1 MKKLLSV
8 LFLLSF
14 TLAAVY
20 AQNIQIKGTVV
31 SGTDNEPLP
40 GVNVVVKGNTSTG
53 TITDFNGTFTLSAP
67 ADAILSISYIGFK
80 SQEIAVKGH
89 KDIKIVLQED
99 SETLDEVV
107 VVGYG
112 VQKKSVVTASI
123 AKVSADD
130 LASTAPVRMD
140 NALKGLASGVTVTSS
155 SGQPGAAAQIR
166 VRGVGTIRTENG
178 AADPLYIVDG
188 MPLEGGLDYLN
199 PNDIASI
206 EVLKDAA
213 SGAVYGARAA
223 NGVILV
229 TTKTGKI
236 GKTKVTYDFSYGWQ
250 SAWKKRDVLNASE
263 YALMINE
270 GAINAGIAPKFSDPY
285 SYGQGTNWQDE
296 VFNNNAPMMNHQVSV
311 SGASEKVNYLFSLGF
326 YTQDGIVGGNF
337 DRSNYERLTLRSN
350 TQYTLFDESKE
361 RNWLNSVSGASE
373 KVNYLFSLGFYTQD
387 GIVGGNFDRS
397 NYERLTLRSNT
408 QYTLFDESKERNW
421 LNSLKVTSNLSYARI
436 KSTNFDDNSTWGTPL
451 GSVLALSPILNVYDE
466 TEEAIKAQFDK
477 YGTTAEYT
485 PVYDPRNGKLFSIPG
500 EFGEMSNPIA
510 KLSLPGDKHWS
521 HKFVANF
528 SAELQLWDNLKF
540 KTSYGADLS
549 FWGYDGYRPL
559 YYLRSGE
566 SSTQSSAYSR
576 KEDGTV
582 WQLENVL
589 MYDKSIDKHSF
600 SVLLG
605 QSAKKS
611 SGSYLYGSRNNIT
624 NYSRP
629 YIDASTGLAANA
641 DRDAA
646 GAPSVDA
653 TLASIFARA
662 SYNYDERYML
672 QVTVRRDGSSRFGPN
687 NHYAVFPSFSLGWN
701 LTNEKFMNKRPN
713 WLTTTKIR
721 LSWGKNGN
729 ENIGNFKYTV
739 LTSPGNNAIFGSSE
753 NVINGV
759 KASGLANPDLKWEES
774 EQLDFG
780 LDFGFFNNALTFTAD
795 YYKKKTNGMLMEM
808 NIPFYV
814 GEAKPIGNVGKMENS
829 GIELEAAYKFRVS
842 DWNFRVS
849 ANASYLK
856 NKLIEYGNESG
867 WENLDSFQG
876 TGDISRA
883 ENGKP
888 FPFFYGYKTAGIFQ
902 NTDEVKA
909 YKNDK
914 GELLQPTAVPGDVR
928 FVDVDGNGII
938 DANDRTDIGKGM
950 PDWTFGF
957 NLGVSWKN
965 FDLNMMWQ
973 GTAGNDIY
981 DATRRTDIATSN
993 LPSWMLNRW
1002 TGEGTSNRI
1011 PRFVQGDN
1019 VNWQSS
1025 DLYVYDGSYLR
1036 LKNIQLGYTLPAALT
1051 QKVFISSLR
1060 FYVAAEN
1067 LFTFTKYHG
1076 FDPEISSGGTSLG
1089 IDYGVYPQAR
1099 VWTIGASLSF

>member
-361 RNWLNSVSGASE
+361 RNWLNS
-373 KVNYLFSLGFYTQD
+373 
-387 GIVGGNFDRS
+387 
-397 NYERLTLRSNT
+397 
-408 QYTLFDESKERNW
+408 
-421 LNSLKVTSNLSYARI
+421 LKVTSNLSYARI

-451 GSVLALSPILNVYDE
+451 GSALALSPILNVYDE

-477 YGTTAEYT
+477 YGTTAEYM

-540 KTSYGADLS
+540 KTSYGTDLS
-549 FWGYDGYRPL
+549 FWGYDSYRPL

>member
-361 RNWLNSVSGASE
+361 RNWLNS
-373 KVNYLFSLGFYTQD
+373 
-387 GIVGGNFDRS
+387 
-397 NYERLTLRSNT
+397 
-408 QYTLFDESKERNW
+408 
-421 LNSLKVTSNLSYARI
+421 LKVTSNLSYARI

-451 GSVLALSPILNVYDE
+451 GSALALSPILNVYDE

-950 PDWTFGF
+950 LDWTFGF

>member
-361 RNWLNSVSGASE
+361 RNWLNS
-373 KVNYLFSLGFYTQD
+373 
-387 GIVGGNFDRS
+387 
-397 NYERLTLRSNT
+397 
-408 QYTLFDESKERNW
+408 
-421 LNSLKVTSNLSYARI
+421 LKVTSNLSYARI

-451 GSVLALSPILNVYDE
+451 GSALALSPILNVYDE

-477 YGTTAEYT
+477 YDTTAEYT

>member
-361 RNWLNSVSGASE
+361 RNWLNS
-373 KVNYLFSLGFYTQD
+373 
-387 GIVGGNFDRS
+387 
-397 NYERLTLRSNT
+397 
-408 QYTLFDESKERNW
+408 
-421 LNSLKVTSNLSYARI
+421 LKVTSNLSYARI

-451 GSVLALSPILNVYDE
+451 GSALALSPILNVYDE

-549 FWGYDGYRPL
+549 FWGYDSYRPL

-721 LSWGKNGN
+721 LSWGKN
-729 ENIGNFKYTV
+729 
-739 LTSPGNNAIFGSSE
+739 
-753 NVINGV
+753 
-759 KASGLANPDLKWEES
+759 
-774 EQLDFG
+774 
-780 LDFGFFNNALTFTAD
+780 
-795 YYKKKTNGMLMEM
+795 
-808 NIPFYV
+808 
-814 GEAKPIGNVGKMENS
+814 
-829 GIELEAAYKFRVS
+829 
-842 DWNFRVS
+842 
-849 ANASYLK
+849 
-856 NKLIEYGNESG
+856 GNESG

>member
-361 RNWLNSVSGASE
+361 RNWLNS
-373 KVNYLFSLGFYTQD
+373 
-387 GIVGGNFDRS
+387 
-397 NYERLTLRSNT
+397 
-408 QYTLFDESKERNW
+408 
-421 LNSLKVTSNLSYARI
+421 LKVTSNLSYARI
-436 KSTNFDDNSTWGTPL
+436 KSTSFDDNSTWGTPL
-451 GSVLALSPILNVYDE
+451 GSALALSPILNVYDE

-629 YIDASTGLAANA
+629 YINASTGLAANA

>member
-361 RNWLNSVSGASE
+361 RNWLNS
-373 KVNYLFSLGFYTQD
+373 
-387 GIVGGNFDRS
+387 
-397 NYERLTLRSNT
+397 
-408 QYTLFDESKERNW
+408 
-421 LNSLKVTSNLSYARI
+421 LKVTSNLSYARI

-451 GSVLALSPILNVYDE
+451 GSALALSPILNVYDE

-549 FWGYDGYRPL
+549 FWGYDSYRPL

-780 LDFGFFNNALTFTAD
+780 LDFGFFNNALSFTAD

>member
-1 MKKLLSV
+1 M
-8 LFLLSF
+8 
-14 TLAAVY
+14 
-20 AQNIQIKGTVV
+20 
-31 SGTDNEPLP
+31 
-40 GVNVVVKGNTSTG
+40 
-53 TITDFNGTFTLSAP
+53 
-67 ADAILSISYIGFK
+67 
-80 SQEIAVKGH
+80 
-89 KDIKIVLQED
+89 
-99 SETLDEVV
+99 V

-296 VFNNNAPMMNHQVSV
+296 VFNNNAPMMNHQV
-311 SGASEKVNYLFSLGF
+311 
-326 YTQDGIVGGNF
+326 
-337 DRSNYERLTLRSN
+337 
-350 TQYTLFDESKE
+350 
-361 RNWLNSVSGASE
+361 SVSGASE

-653 TLASIFARA
+653 TLASNFARA

>member
-1 MKKLLSV
+1 M
-8 LFLLSF
+8 
-14 TLAAVY
+14 
-20 AQNIQIKGTVV
+20 
-31 SGTDNEPLP
+31 
-40 GVNVVVKGNTSTG
+40 
-53 TITDFNGTFTLSAP
+53 
-67 ADAILSISYIGFK
+67 
-80 SQEIAVKGH
+80 
-89 KDIKIVLQED
+89 
-99 SETLDEVV
+99 V

-361 RNWLNSVSGASE
+361 RNWLNS
-373 KVNYLFSLGFYTQD
+373 
-387 GIVGGNFDRS
+387 
-397 NYERLTLRSNT
+397 
-408 QYTLFDESKERNW
+408 
-421 LNSLKVTSNLSYARI
+421 LKVTSNLSYARI

-451 GSVLALSPILNVYDE
+451 GSALALSPILNVYDE

-549 FWGYDGYRPL
+549 FWGYDSYRPL

-739 LTSPGNNAIFGSSE
+739 LTSPGNNAIFGLSE

>member
-67 ADAILSISYIGFK
+67 ADAILSIAYIGFK

-361 RNWLNSVSGASE
+361 RNWLNS
-373 KVNYLFSLGFYTQD
+373 
-387 GIVGGNFDRS
+387 
-397 NYERLTLRSNT
+397 
-408 QYTLFDESKERNW
+408 
-421 LNSLKVTSNLSYARI
+421 LKVTSNLSYARI

-451 GSVLALSPILNVYDE
+451 GSALALSPILNVYDE

-549 FWGYDGYRPL
+549 FWGYDSYRPL

>member
-361 RNWLNSVSGASE
+361 RNWLNS
-373 KVNYLFSLGFYTQD
+373 
-387 GIVGGNFDRS
+387 
-397 NYERLTLRSNT
+397 
-408 QYTLFDESKERNW
+408 
-421 LNSLKVTSNLSYARI
+421 LKVTSNLSYARI

-451 GSVLALSPILNVYDE
+451 GSALALSPILNVYDE

-780 LDFGFFNNALTFTAD
+780 LDFGFLV
-795 YYKKKTNGMLMEM
+795 L
-808 NIPFYV
+808 
-814 GEAKPIGNVGKMENS
+814 
-829 GIELEAAYKFRVS
+829 R
-842 DWNFRVS
+842 
-849 ANASYLK
+849 
-856 NKLIEYGNESG
+856 
-867 WENLDSFQG
+867 
-876 TGDISRA
+876 
-883 ENGKP
+883 
-888 FPFFYGYKTAGIFQ
+888 
-902 NTDEVKA
+902 
-909 YKNDK
+909 
-914 GELLQPTAVPGDVR
+914 
-928 FVDVDGNGII
+928 
-938 DANDRTDIGKGM
+938 
-950 PDWTFGF
+950 
-957 NLGVSWKN
+957 
-965 FDLNMMWQ
+965 DL
-973 GTAGNDIY
+973 
-981 DATRRTDIATSN
+981 
-993 LPSWMLNRW
+993 
-1002 TGEGTSNRI
+1002 
-1011 PRFVQGDN
+1011 V
-1019 VNWQSS
+1019 
-1025 DLYVYDGSYLR
+1025 
-1036 LKNIQLGYTLPAALT
+1036 
-1051 QKVFISSLR
+1051 
-1060 FYVAAEN
+1060 
-1067 LFTFTKYHG
+1067 
-1076 FDPEISSGGTSLG
+1076 
-1089 IDYGVYPQAR
+1089 
-1099 VWTIGASLSF
+1099 

>member
-166 VRGVGTIRTENG
+166 VRGVGTIRIENG

-296 VFNNNAPMMNHQVSV
+296 VFNNNAPMMNHQV
-311 SGASEKVNYLFSLGF
+311 
-326 YTQDGIVGGNF
+326 
-337 DRSNYERLTLRSN
+337 
-350 TQYTLFDESKE
+350 
-361 RNWLNSVSGASE
+361 SVSGASE

-914 GELLQPTAVPGDVR
+914 GELLQPTAVSGDVR

>member
-1 MKKLLSV
+1 M
-8 LFLLSF
+8 
-14 TLAAVY
+14 
-20 AQNIQIKGTVV
+20 
-31 SGTDNEPLP
+31 
-40 GVNVVVKGNTSTG
+40 
-53 TITDFNGTFTLSAP
+53 
-67 ADAILSISYIGFK
+67 
-80 SQEIAVKGH
+80 
-89 KDIKIVLQED
+89 
-99 SETLDEVV
+99 
-107 VVGYG
+107 
-112 VQKKSVVTASI
+112 
-123 AKVSADD
+123 
-130 LASTAPVRMD
+130 
-140 NALKGLASGVTVTSS
+140 
-155 SGQPGAAAQIR
+155 
-166 VRGVGTIRTENG
+166 
-178 AADPLYIVDG
+178 
-188 MPLEGGLDYLN
+188 
-199 PNDIASI
+199 
-206 EVLKDAA
+206 
-213 SGAVYGARAA
+213 
-223 NGVILV
+223 
-229 TTKTGKI
+229 
-236 GKTKVTYDFSYGWQ
+236 
-250 SAWKKRDVLNASE
+250 
-263 YALMINE
+263 
-270 GAINAGIAPKFSDPY
+270 
-285 SYGQGTNWQDE
+285 
-296 VFNNNAPMMNHQVSV
+296 
-311 SGASEKVNYLFSLGF
+311 
-326 YTQDGIVGGNF
+326 
-337 DRSNYERLTLRSN
+337 
-350 TQYTLFDESKE
+350 
-361 RNWLNSVSGASE
+361 
-373 KVNYLFSLGFYTQD
+373 
-387 GIVGGNFDRS
+387 
-397 NYERLTLRSNT
+397 
-408 QYTLFDESKERNW
+408 
-421 LNSLKVTSNLSYARI
+421 TSNLSYARI

-451 GSVLALSPILNVYDE
+451 GSALALSPILNVYDE

-808 NIPFYV
+808 NIPSYV
-814 GEAKPIGNVGKMENS
+814 GESKPIGNVGKMENS
-829 GIELEAAYKFRVS
+829 GIELEAAYRFRVS
-842 DWNFRVS
+842 DWNFRIGG
-849 ANASYLK
+849 NLTYLK

-867 WENLDSFQG
+867 WANLDSFQG
-876 TGDISRA
+876 TGTISRA
-883 ENGKP
+883 QNGKP
-888 FPFFYGYKTAGIFQ
+888 FPYFYGYKTAGVFQ
-902 NTDEVKA
+902 NMDEVNA
-909 YKNDK
+909 YTNSK
-914 GELLQPTAVPGDVR
+914 GELIQPNAVPGDVR
-928 FVDVDGNGII
+928 FVDVDGSGSI
-938 DANDRTDIGKGM
+938 DADDRTDIGKGM
-950 PDWTFGF
+950 PDWTYGL
-957 NLGVSWKN
+957 NLNVSWKN
-965 FDLNMMWQ
+965 FDLSMMWQ
-973 GTAGNDIY
+973 GTMGNDIY
-981 DATRRTDIATSN
+981 DATPVILLVTLGGFCTNAAYCLWQNIKNRTGREYFSVSVSTGVNNLLFCALAGLLWYSQFFGLGMGKSFFTGSPVMLAFSWSILMSLNVIFSNVWGILLKEWNGVGRRTVTVLIAGLLILIFSTVFPNLVNSN
-993 LPSWMLNRW
+993 L
-1002 TGEGTSNRI
+1002 
-1011 PRFVQGDN
+1011 
-1019 VNWQSS
+1019 
-1025 DLYVYDGSYLR
+1025 
-1036 LKNIQLGYTLPAALT
+1036 
-1051 QKVFISSLR
+1051 
-1060 FYVAAEN
+1060 
-1067 LFTFTKYHG
+1067 
-1076 FDPEISSGGTSLG
+1076 
-1089 IDYGVYPQAR
+1089 
-1099 VWTIGASLSF
+1099 

>member
-296 VFNNNAPMMNHQVSV
+296 VFNNNAPMMNHQV
-311 SGASEKVNYLFSLGF
+311 
-326 YTQDGIVGGNF
+326 
-337 DRSNYERLTLRSN
+337 
-350 TQYTLFDESKE
+350 
-361 RNWLNSVSGASE
+361 SVSGASE

-842 DWNFRVS
+842 D
-849 ANASYLK
+849 
-856 NKLIEYGNESG
+856 
-867 WENLDSFQG
+867 
-876 TGDISRA
+876 
-883 ENGKP
+883 
-888 FPFFYGYKTAGIFQ
+888 
-902 NTDEVKA
+902 
-909 YKNDK
+909 
-914 GELLQPTAVPGDVR
+914 
-928 FVDVDGNGII
+928 
-938 DANDRTDIGKGM
+938 
-950 PDWTFGF
+950 
-957 NLGVSWKN
+957 
-965 FDLNMMWQ
+965 
-973 GTAGNDIY
+973 
-981 DATRRTDIATSN
+981 
-993 LPSWMLNRW
+993 
-1002 TGEGTSNRI
+1002 
-1011 PRFVQGDN
+1011 
-1019 VNWQSS
+1019 
-1025 DLYVYDGSYLR
+1025 
-1036 LKNIQLGYTLPAALT
+1036 
-1051 QKVFISSLR
+1051 
-1060 FYVAAEN
+1060 
-1067 LFTFTKYHG
+1067 
-1076 FDPEISSGGTSLG
+1076 
-1089 IDYGVYPQAR
+1089 
-1099 VWTIGASLSF
+1099 

>member
-361 RNWLNSVSGASE
+361 RNWLNS
-373 KVNYLFSLGFYTQD
+373 
-387 GIVGGNFDRS
+387 
-397 NYERLTLRSNT
+397 
-408 QYTLFDESKERNW
+408 
-421 LNSLKVTSNLSYARI
+421 LKVTSNLSYARI

-451 GSVLALSPILNVYDE
+451 GSALALSPILNVYDE

-780 LDFGFFNNALTFTAD
+780 LDFGFFNNALSFTAD

-957 NLGVSWKN
+957 NLGVSWK
-965 FDLNMMWQ
+965 
-973 GTAGNDIY
+973 
-981 DATRRTDIATSN
+981 TS
-993 LPSWMLNRW
+993 
-1002 TGEGTSNRI
+1002 T
-1011 PRFVQGDN
+1011 
-1019 VNWQSS
+1019 
-1025 DLYVYDGSYLR
+1025 
-1036 LKNIQLGYTLPAALT
+1036 
-1051 QKVFISSLR
+1051 
-1060 FYVAAEN
+1060 
-1067 LFTFTKYHG
+1067 
-1076 FDPEISSGGTSLG
+1076 
-1089 IDYGVYPQAR
+1089 
-1099 VWTIGASLSF
+1099 

>member
-1 MKKLLSV
+1 MLPQIDVLIAYFFSRFDVFMNNIIYQTIYHLALCLHRSVANRKTSIVNLNLVKLMKKLLSV

-361 RNWLNSVSGASE
+361 RNWLNS
-373 KVNYLFSLGFYTQD
+373 
-387 GIVGGNFDRS
+387 
-397 NYERLTLRSNT
+397 
-408 QYTLFDESKERNW
+408 
-421 LNSLKVTSNLSYARI
+421 LKVTSNLSYARI
-436 KSTNFDDNSTWGTPL
+436 KSTSFDDNSTWGTPL
-451 GSVLALSPILNVYDE
+451 GSALALSPILNVYDE

>member
-1 MKKLLSV
+1 MFASFGCEHKKSIVNLNLVKLMKKLLSV

-361 RNWLNSVSGASE
+361 RNWLNS
-373 KVNYLFSLGFYTQD
+373 
-387 GIVGGNFDRS
+387 
-397 NYERLTLRSNT
+397 
-408 QYTLFDESKERNW
+408 
-421 LNSLKVTSNLSYARI
+421 LKVTSNLSYARI
-436 KSTNFDDNSTWGTPL
+436 KSTSFDDNSTWGTPL
-451 GSVLALSPILNVYDE
+451 GSALALSPILNVYDE

>member
-361 RNWLNSVSGASE
+361 RNWLNS
-373 KVNYLFSLGFYTQD
+373 
-387 GIVGGNFDRS
+387 
-397 NYERLTLRSNT
+397 
-408 QYTLFDESKERNW
+408 
-421 LNSLKVTSNLSYARI
+421 LKVTSNLSYARI

-451 GSVLALSPILNVYDE
+451 GSALALSPILNVYDE

-662 SYNYDERYML
+662 SYNYDECYML

>member
-361 RNWLNSVSGASE
+361 RNWLNS
-373 KVNYLFSLGFYTQD
+373 
-387 GIVGGNFDRS
+387 
-397 NYERLTLRSNT
+397 
-408 QYTLFDESKERNW
+408 
-421 LNSLKVTSNLSYARI
+421 LKVTSNLSYARI

-451 GSVLALSPILNVYDE
+451 GSALALSPILNVYDE

-867 WENLDSFQG
+867 WEKLDSFQG

>member
-1 MKKLLSV
+1 
-8 LFLLSF
+8 
-14 TLAAVY
+14 
-20 AQNIQIKGTVV
+20 
-31 SGTDNEPLP
+31 
-40 GVNVVVKGNTSTG
+40 
-53 TITDFNGTFTLSAP
+53 
-67 ADAILSISYIGFK
+67 
-80 SQEIAVKGH
+80 
-89 KDIKIVLQED
+89 
-99 SETLDEVV
+99 
-107 VVGYG
+107 
-112 VQKKSVVTASI
+112 
-123 AKVSADD
+123 
-130 LASTAPVRMD
+130 
-140 NALKGLASGVTVTSS
+140 
-155 SGQPGAAAQIR
+155 
-166 VRGVGTIRTENG
+166 
-178 AADPLYIVDG
+178 
-188 MPLEGGLDYLN
+188 
-199 PNDIASI
+199 
-206 EVLKDAA
+206 
-213 SGAVYGARAA
+213 
-223 NGVILV
+223 
-229 TTKTGKI
+229 
-236 GKTKVTYDFSYGWQ
+236 
-250 SAWKKRDVLNASE
+250 
-263 YALMINE
+263 MINE

-361 RNWLNSVSGASE
+361 RNWLNS
-373 KVNYLFSLGFYTQD
+373 
-387 GIVGGNFDRS
+387 
-397 NYERLTLRSNT
+397 
-408 QYTLFDESKERNW
+408 
-421 LNSLKVTSNLSYARI
+421 LKVTSNLSYARI

-451 GSVLALSPILNVYDE
+451 GSALALSPILNVYDE

-549 FWGYDGYRPL
+549 FWGYDSYRPL

>member
-1 MKKLLSV
+1 MCLLSV

-361 RNWLNSVSGASE
+361 RNWLNS
-373 KVNYLFSLGFYTQD
+373 
-387 GIVGGNFDRS
+387 
-397 NYERLTLRSNT
+397 
-408 QYTLFDESKERNW
+408 
-421 LNSLKVTSNLSYARI
+421 LKVTSNLSYARI

-451 GSVLALSPILNVYDE
+451 GSALALSPILNVYDE

-914 GELLQPTAVPGDVR
+914 GELLQPTAVSGDVR

>member
-361 RNWLNSVSGASE
+361 RNWLNS
-373 KVNYLFSLGFYTQD
+373 
-387 GIVGGNFDRS
+387 
-397 NYERLTLRSNT
+397 
-408 QYTLFDESKERNW
+408 
-421 LNSLKVTSNLSYARI
+421 LKVTSNLSYARI

-451 GSVLALSPILNVYDE
+451 GSALALSPILNVYDE

-549 FWGYDGYRPL
+549 FGGYDGYRPL

>member
-140 NALKGLASGVTVTSS
+140 NALKGLASGVTVTST

-361 RNWLNSVSGASE
+361 RNWLNS
-373 KVNYLFSLGFYTQD
+373 
-387 GIVGGNFDRS
+387 
-397 NYERLTLRSNT
+397 
-408 QYTLFDESKERNW
+408 
-421 LNSLKVTSNLSYARI
+421 LKVTSNLSYARI

-451 GSVLALSPILNVYDE
+451 GSALALSPILNVYDE

-549 FWGYDGYRPL
+549 FWGYDSYRPL

>member
-361 RNWLNSVSGASE
+361 RNWLNS
-373 KVNYLFSLGFYTQD
+373 
-387 GIVGGNFDRS
+387 
-397 NYERLTLRSNT
+397 
-408 QYTLFDESKERNW
+408 
-421 LNSLKVTSNLSYARI
+421 LKVTSNLSYARI

-451 GSVLALSPILNVYDE
+451 GSALALSPILNVYDE

-549 FWGYDGYRPL
+549 FWGYDSYRPL

-1060 FYVAAEN
+1060 FYVVAEN

>member
-361 RNWLNSVSGASE
+361 RNWLNS
-373 KVNYLFSLGFYTQD
+373 
-387 GIVGGNFDRS
+387 
-397 NYERLTLRSNT
+397 
-408 QYTLFDESKERNW
+408 
-421 LNSLKVTSNLSYARI
+421 LKVTSNLSYARI

-451 GSVLALSPILNVYDE
+451 GSALALSPILNVYDE
-466 TEEAIKAQFDK
+466 TKEAIKAQFDK

>member
-296 VFNNNAPMMNHQVSV
+296 VFNNNAPMMNRQV
-311 SGASEKVNYLFSLGF
+311 
-326 YTQDGIVGGNF
+326 
-337 DRSNYERLTLRSN
+337 
-350 TQYTLFDESKE
+350 
-361 RNWLNSVSGASE
+361 SVSGASE

-436 KSTNFDDNSTWGTPL
+436 KSTSFDDNSTWGTPL
-451 GSVLALSPILNVYDE
+451 GSALALSPILNVYDE

-1067 LFTFTKYHG
+1067 LFTFTKDHG

>member
-361 RNWLNSVSGASE
+361 RNWLNS
-373 KVNYLFSLGFYTQD
+373 
-387 GIVGGNFDRS
+387 
-397 NYERLTLRSNT
+397 
-408 QYTLFDESKERNW
+408 
-421 LNSLKVTSNLSYARI
+421 LKVTSNLSYARI

-451 GSVLALSPILNVYDE
+451 GSALALSPILNVYDE

-549 FWGYDGYRPL
+549 FWGYDSYRPL

-701 LTNEKFMNKRPN
+701 LTDEKFMNKRPN

>member
-40 GVNVVVKGNTSTG
+40 EVNVVVKGNTSTG

-361 RNWLNSVSGASE
+361 RNWLNS
-373 KVNYLFSLGFYTQD
+373 
-387 GIVGGNFDRS
+387 
-397 NYERLTLRSNT
+397 
-408 QYTLFDESKERNW
+408 
-421 LNSLKVTSNLSYARI
+421 LKVTSNLSYARI
-436 KSTNFDDNSTWGTPL
+436 KSTSFDDNSTWGTPL
-451 GSVLALSPILNVYDE
+451 GSALALSPILNVYDE

-549 FWGYDGYRPL
+549 FWGYDSYRPL